1 MSNPI
6 PIDKVLADGNDR
18 ALMVLT
24 QPKGFQKECKRS
36 DRTVARIIRHKYPMI
51 AKALCERYK
60 KYNESV
66 KACEQLEKEGKGIII
81 RPDHALNSYEE
92 DVSVLRQT
100 YEEGYQKTIDQIDRI
115 QKIL

>member
-1 MSNPI
+1 MKTFSEYSGKFLI
-6 PIDKVLADGNDR
+6 TTTDAVTGKVKYFTQKDVDHNFDTICASC
-18 ALMVLT
+18 AL
-24 QPKGFQKECKRS
+24 P
-36 DRTVARIIRHKYPMI
+36 VAFPAIEVQGRKY
-51 AKALCERYK
+51 Y
-60 KYNESV
+60 ESV